1 MTVPF
6 LRPILALTG
15 LAPTCL
21 VLACLA
27 AIAGHPAAAW
37 TLWEAEPPGT
47 ALEQHLDRL
56 IEGGEDLTE
65 LHDRIEDSRERSGFR
80 LLGRSTKGLERD
92 VDALVLEIEKALLQD
107 GNVGA
112 IEEIRRLRAEIA
124 GLGREIEVLRRDLYL
139 ARQAA
144 APDPDETDRI
154 EGRIARREAEMAALE
169 GEVAARKQALQ
180 QSFAEAGA
188 ALGPEE
194 IDSLTSR
201 ADGDDLLRMFAVF
214 DITRKITDE
223 LKALMAETSPSPAMQ
238 IQYYG
243 VFVVMAE
250 LQVMVHREY
259 MRRLDEE
266 YLPALETI
274 KGEIDATVAFA
285 RERMT
290 TATPEQQDIYAKNIA
305 ANALSLDVI
314 ARYERILDRQK
325 ARSAEAMEKARSWL
339 DVTYSTYDTA
349 VNSMNVLNFIDET
362 DRLFGEIMT
371 RQLPDL
377 EPFDDTVLRQR
388 FEEISDRVAEIVG
401 NS

>member
-1 MTVPF
+1 MARSF
-6 LRPILALTG
+6 RRPILALS
-15 LAPTCL
+15 
-21 VLACLA
+21 CLA
-27 AIAGHPAAAW
+27 ALWLQPADAW
-37 TLWEAEPPGT
+37 TLWEADPPKT
-47 ALEQHLDRL
+47 PLEKHLDRL
-56 IEGGEDLTE
+56 VEGGEDLTE
-65 LHDRIEDSRERSGFR
+65 LHGRIEESRDQGFR
-80 LLGRSTKGLERD
+80 LLGRSTKSLERD
-92 VDALVLEIEKALLQD
+92 VDDLVLEIERALLQD

-112 IEEIRRLRAEIA
+112 IEDIRRLRAEIA

-139 ARQAA
+139 ARQKPE
-144 APDPDETDRI
+144 PDPDATEKI
-154 EGRIARREAEMAALE
+154 EGRIADREAAAATLE
-169 GEVAARKQALQ
+169 AEVAARKTALRET
-180 QSFAEAGA
+180 FAEAGA
-188 ALGPEE
+188 TLGEDE

-201 ADGDDLLRMFAVF
+201 ADGDDLLKMFTVF

-223 LKALMAETSPSPAMQ
+223 LKALMQGTAPSPEMQ
-238 IQYYG
+238 LQYYG

-259 MRRLDEE
+259 LRRLDED

-274 KGEIDATVAFA
+274 KAEIDATVAFA
-285 RERMT
+285 RERMA

-314 ARYERILDRQK
+314 ARYEQILGQQK
-325 ARSAEAMEKARSWL
+325 ARSAEAMEKAQSWL

-377 EPFDDTVLRQR
+377 QPFDDNTLRQR